1 MISQDKL
8 QQKAVDDCEQHV
20 ASLISGNFFV
30 EPNESGVSWS
40 EIDLRHNFSSHMI
53 IWRRCAEFTVV
64 LDGSDTP
71 VGYID
76 EDKKRECEWAPLDH
90 DTIVELASQTGFVPA
105 DALVLSE
112 DVGPDDCIEAR
123 LSTDPEKPDAPR
135 YVVRINPIRRR
146 IISILP
152 EEAS

>member
-8 QQKAVDDCEQHV
+8 KQTAVDDCEQHV

-30 EPNESGVSWS
+30 EANECDVSWNQ
-40 EIDLRHNFSSHMI
+40 IDLRHNFSAHMV
-53 IWRRCAEFTVV
+53 IWRRCSEFTVV
-64 LDGSDTP
+64 LDGNDKP

-76 EDKKRECEWAPLDH
+76 EDKWQDCAWAPVDH
-90 DTIVELASQTGFVPA
+90 DTIVELAAQTGFVPE

-112 DVGPDDCIEAR
+112 DVGPNDCVEAR

-135 YVVRINPIRRR
+135 YVVRINPVRRR
-146 IISILP
+146 LISILP